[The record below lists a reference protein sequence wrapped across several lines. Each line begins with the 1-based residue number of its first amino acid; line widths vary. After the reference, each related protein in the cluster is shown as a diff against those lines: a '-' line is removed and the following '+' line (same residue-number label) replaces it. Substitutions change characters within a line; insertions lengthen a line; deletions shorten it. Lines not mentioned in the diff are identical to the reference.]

1 MIAAKAPGLSDGWV
15 FPTSVGTLMM
25 HSTLQKPLKA
35 ALAEAGIKKRFTIHG
50 FRRTFNN
57 LLRQATS
64 GEVVRSMTGH
74 VTERM
79 TEHYS
84 HVDADEKRAAVRLAL
99 APLSGAGARKH
110 AEGPSTL
117 KVGTQ
122 VGTAASSRSERRA
135 SRPLTTREL
144 N

>member
-1 MIAAKAPGLSDGWV
+1 
-15 FPTSVGTLMM
+15 MM
-25 HSTLQKPLKA
+25 HSTLQKPLEA
-35 ALAEAGIKKRFTIHG
+35 ALAEAGIAKRFTIHG

-57 LLRQATS
+57 LRRQATS

-84 HVDADEKRAAVRLAL
+84 HVGADEKRAAVRLAL
-99 APLSGAGARKH
+99 SPLAQGSARKAH
-110 AEGPSTL
+110 PDRPSTT

-122 VGTAASSRSERRA
+122 VGTAASSRSERRS